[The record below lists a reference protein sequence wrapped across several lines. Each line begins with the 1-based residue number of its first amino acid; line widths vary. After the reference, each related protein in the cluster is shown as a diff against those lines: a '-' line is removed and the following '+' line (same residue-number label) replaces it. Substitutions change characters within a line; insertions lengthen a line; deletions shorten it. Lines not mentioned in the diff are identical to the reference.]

1 MEYTF
6 NNETKIND
14 ILTNYDKVNLNI
26 VNVEAGTS
34 LDNIKDLLVQISE
47 LPDSEFR
54 FFDVRLKALES
65 EEKAEL
71 LKFAFEKELCITNI
85 IETFVLLVNSSNNYN
100 PEFFDAPSVLFSSVV
115 DYLDVCDL
123 VEDQMNQLR
132 EKIAFYF
139 FAIMKSYVNHP
150 RFILNETSNCT
161 EMPEMYE
168 SILMLL
174 DFFNISFI
182 LNTPKLK
189 VPSFEEIPNN
199 LKTKTKILDLWSDK
213 QKFVMS
219 TLSELSKFINEKLAE
234 EKTEE

>member
-26 VNVEAGTS
+26 VNVEAGTN
-34 LDNIKDLLVQISE
+34 LDNIKDLLVQISD

-71 LKFAFEKELCITNI
+71 LKFAFEKELCVTNI

-100 PEFFDAPSVLFSSVV
+100 AEFFNAPSVLFSSVV

-123 VEDQMNQLR
+123 IEEQINLLR
-132 EKIAFYF
+132 EKIAYYF
-139 FAIMKSYVNHP
+139 LAVMKSYVNHP
-150 RFILNETSNCT
+150 RFILSESSNFVKL
-161 EMPEMYE
+161 PNMYE

-189 VPSFEEIPNN
+189 VPSFDEIPSN
-199 LKTKTKILDLWSDK
+199 LKTTVKILDLWSDK
-213 QKFVMS
+213 QKFVVS
-219 TLSELSKFINEKLAE
+219 TLSELSEIINKNL
-234 EKTEE
+234 KTEE